1 LTAKQRVQSALARQ
15 PVDRVPIFMWFHP
28 EMAKRLSHLLN
39 IPAAYLNEVLGD
51 DIRQTWVGNNFAM
64 EGIVHEKEGETH
76 LDDWGIE
83 WIKIGPFNQIKKSPL
98 RQAAEDEIQKYGF
111 PVDKIE
117 ALLKNMDNVLPLSK
131 DYFIGCDISP
141 CLFEMLCRIRGMEN
155 AIYDLVSDSR
165 AAQALMGKA
174 AEFSINIGEAA
185 CDRFALDWFWTGDDV
200 GGQKSLIMS
209 PSCWRQKIKPH
220 LAKIFQ
226 VGKKRNLWV
235 AYHSCG
241 AIRPIIPDLIEI
253 GLDVLNPVQSN
264 CPGMDPL
271 ELKREFGN
279 ELTFMGG
286 VDTHHLLPKGSAA
299 EVYRQTSR
307 LLEGMFGDGGGY
319 ILAASHTVPPETPI
333 ENVFA
338 MYQAAGVSREEIL
351 DRASQVKKKLPR
363 AVDEI
368 EN

>member
-1 LTAKQRVQSALARQ
+1 MTAKQRVQSALARQ

-185 CDRFALDWFWTGDDV
+185 CDRFDLDWFWT
-200 GGQKSLIMS
+200 
-209 PSCWRQKIKPH
+209 
-220 LAKIFQ
+220 
-226 VGKKRNLWV
+226 
-235 AYHSCG
+235 
-241 AIRPIIPDLIEI
+241 
-253 GLDVLNPVQSN
+253 
-264 CPGMDPL
+264 
-271 ELKREFGN
+271 
-279 ELTFMGG
+279 
-286 VDTHHLLPKGSAA
+286 
-299 EVYRQTSR
+299 
-307 LLEGMFGDGGGY
+307 
-319 ILAASHTVPPETPI
+319 
-333 ENVFA
+333 A
-338 MYQAAGVSREEIL
+338 MMQAVRK
-351 DRASQVKKKLPR
+351 V
-363 AVDEI
+363 
-368 EN
+368 